1 VLIGRHLLPTRHR
14 TLFIVLFVV
23 VRLLLLAAEF
33 AIFGEAPP
41 TLVALL
47 VTVVVYAL
55 FYVVGRRLGLYDPLP
70 EEPTGVE

>member
-1 VLIGRHLLPTRHR
+1 
-14 TLFIVLFVV
+14 
-23 VRLLLLAAEF
+23 
-33 AIFGEAPP
+33 
-41 TLVALL
+41 LVALL